1 MTIIAEIA
9 RLRLQTNLQLAR
21 ELVSKHP
28 GLTLQHA
35 LQIVERERK
44 GE

>member
-1 MTIIAEIA
+1 MSVIAEIA

-21 ELVSKHP
+21 EFVAQHPTVS
-28 GLTLQHA
+28 LQHA